1 MQSPLSSQANED
13 LFSGVPRGMEHSL
26 DEFNYLPNMPKKKQ
40 TLVVRQKGADYHNL
54 PGVKTGTTA
63 VGLVEHRNN
72 NQPFFHV
79 PIFTTPIPKNGQFI
93 NMNHNPLRGFQSTIR
108 NITSSITKK
117 IPKFPSPREGFER
130 LKKVIQN
137 KIGIPKVRD
146 IPITSAPRSPAIVNN
161 FQQVPRQLQAST
173 IGRRLDTFSRYTKM
187 ANFRNG
193 AEQSHFSSNNL
204 VFTVF
209 MSTVVF
215 YFYSNHV

>member
-1 MQSPLSSQANED
+1 MS
-13 LFSGVPRGMEHSL
+13 
-26 DEFNYLPNMPKKKQ
+26 
-40 TLVVRQKGADYHNL
+40 
-54 PGVKTGTTA
+54 
-63 VGLVEHRNN
+63 
-72 NQPFFHV
+72 
-79 PIFTTPIPKNGQFI
+79 
-93 NMNHNPLRGFQSTIR
+93 
-108 NITSSITKK
+108 SSITKK

-193 AEQSHFSSNNL
+193 AEQSQFLNNNL